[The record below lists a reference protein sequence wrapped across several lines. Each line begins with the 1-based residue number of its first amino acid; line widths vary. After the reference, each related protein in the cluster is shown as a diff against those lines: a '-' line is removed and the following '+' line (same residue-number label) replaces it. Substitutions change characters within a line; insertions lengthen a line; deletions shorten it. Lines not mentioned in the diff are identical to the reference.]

1 MNINKRINGLHR
13 ELDKMLDKMLLED
26 LEQVG
31 DLFFQKYQPTMD
43 ELNDII
49 EHCYATPVMEAKEFC
64 NIVDRFEELRAGSTS
79 EHRTTELASIIK
91 AVYADGTKY
100 HELILETL
108 IKPIGKFVG
117 LDRCMVEARR
127 AEFRFNKNK
136 QRFVMELIN
145 QVDSEFVGTLS
156 FSRDVL
162 FNYGLNRVMFEDEQ
176 PKPVEIEEI
185 EEVDCD
191 LLKTDDIDSIIS
203 FVTER
208 GFTKVRQSGSHAIYK
223 HNNGKIVVIP
233 IHNTIDVHL
242 GIAIQK
248 QALQRA

>member
-1 MNINKRINGLHR
+1 MNINKRVNKLHR

-26 LEQVG
+26 LAKVS
-31 DLFFQKYQPTMD
+31 DLFFQKYQPTIN

-91 AVYADGTKY
+91 TACDVTKY

-108 IKPIGKFVG
+108 VKPLGRFVG
-117 LDRCMVEARR
+117 LDRCMIEARK

-136 QRFVMELIN
+136 QRFIMTLIN
-145 QVDSEFVGTLS
+145 EVDSEFVATLS

-176 PKPVEIEEI
+176 PKPVKIEEI

-191 LLKTDDIDSIIS
+191 LIKTDNIDNIIS

-208 GFTKVRQSGSHAIYK
+208 GFNKVRQSGSHAIYK

-242 GIAIQK
+242 GMAIQK

>member
-1 MNINKRINGLHR
+1 M
-13 ELDKMLDKMLLED
+13 
-26 LEQVG
+26 
-31 DLFFQKYQPTMD
+31 
-43 ELNDII
+43 
-49 EHCYATPVMEAKEFC
+49 
-64 NIVDRFEELRAGSTS
+64 
-79 EHRTTELASIIK
+79 
-91 AVYADGTKY
+91 
-100 HELILETL
+100 TL
-108 IKPIGKFVG
+108 IN
-117 LDRCMVEARR
+117 E
-127 AEFRFNKNK
+127 
-136 QRFVMELIN
+136 
-145 QVDSEFVGTLS
+145 VDSEFIGTLS

-176 PKPVEIEEI
+176 PKPVKIEEI

-242 GIAIQK
+242 GMAIQK